1 MSFVRMHT
9 EQVDSDAALVR
20 RLLVAQYPQ
29 WADLPI
35 ERLPSSGTDN
45 AIYRL
50 GTEMVVRLPL
60 IHWAVGQV
68 DKEHTWLPKLAPRL
82 PLAVPEPLAMGEPA
96 EGYPWHWSVYRWI
109 EGESAH
115 PDRVADLRQAA
126 DDLAG
131 FVAALHAIDLADA
144 PRSQRGVQLAT
155 KDAEIRGAINAMAHE
170 FDAEALTAAWDEAIT
185 CPQWDGPPVLVHG
198 DLSDGNLLVREGRL
212 HAVIDFSCFG
222 FGDPAN
228 DLDVAWDLFS
238 GESREAYRR
247 AVGVDDATW
256 TRGRGWAITAVYGI
270 PYYEHTNPGIVT
282 RARRRIAAI
291 LADT

>member
-1 MSFVRMHT
+1 MHT
-9 EQVDSDAALVR
+9 EQVDSDAGLVR

-50 GTEMVVRLPL
+50 GTELVVRLPL

-96 EGYPWHWSVYRWI
+96 EGYPWPWSVYRWI

-115 PDRVADLRQAA
+115 PDRIADLRQSAA
-126 DDLAG
+126 DLAG
-131 FVAALHAIDLADA
+131 FVAALHAIDFAEA

-185 CPQWDGPPVLVHG
+185 CPQWEGPPVLVHG
-198 DLSDGNLLVREGRL
+198 DLSDGNLLVRDGRL

-238 GESREAYRR
+238 GESRDAYRR
-247 AVGVDDATW
+247 ALGVDDATW

-270 PYYEHTNPGIVT
+270 PYYEHTNPGIVA
-282 RARRRIAAI
+282 RARRRVAAI
-291 LADT
+291 LADS

>member
-1 MSFVRMHT
+1 MHT
-9 EQVDSDAALVR
+9 EQVDSDADLVR
-20 RLLVAQYPQ
+20 RLLVGQYPQ

-35 ERLPSSGTDN
+35 ARLPSSGTDN

-50 GTEMVVRLPL
+50 GAELVVRLPL

-68 DKEHTWLPKLAPRL
+68 EKEHTWLPKLAPRL

-109 EGESAH
+109 DGESAH
-115 PDRVADLRQAA
+115 PDRIADLRQTA

-144 PRSQRGVQLAT
+144 PRSQRGVPLAT
-155 KDAEIRGAINAMAHE
+155 KDTEIRGAIEAMAHE

-198 DLSDGNLLVREGRL
+198 DLSDGNLLVRDGRL

-222 FGDPAN
+222 LGDPAN

-238 GESREAYRR
+238 GESRDAYRR
-247 AVGVDDATW
+247 ALGVDDATW

-282 RARRRIAAI
+282 RARRRVAAI
-291 LADT
+291 LAGS